1 MSLGELYQ
9 QDVDRSLSTMAA
21 IPPDPP
27 KRDER
32 TAWGAPWRAIK
43 AAAADVLGST
53 ADVLKGYGAA
63 SAMTLEADP
72 VARAVLGDKAVQQ
85 GAAEGRRQIA
95 TGEALVSDVGQ
106 SFRQVSKD
114 QRPDPVTASK
124 AEQIVFGVVR
134 PVSKLVAGGVMA
146 GPFGIVGAAGEEG
159 FTQSEDLREQGV
171 DFATRTKIG
180 TLTAG
185 VNAAGAFLPMAGP
198 TLKATAGLY
207 LLGGPGAFMAQ
218 QQATRKIL
226 EHADYAELAKQYD
239 PLDPTGLA
247 LSALI
252 PLPFAAHGAVRNVR
266 AARGSNATARPE
278 AAPPAVAPEVVD
290 AAMTH
295 NLTVQQDVHEAVP
308 PAARAAEVMRGPV
321 TENPN
326 FKAWFGDSKVVDEDG
341 KPLVVYHGT
350 ARDFTAFDIGRSGE
364 ATGNT
369 GFYGEGV
376 YFTEDADYAAGFG
389 AFARRTEDDAVSVV
403 PAYLSLQ
410 NPAYIHVNPKDAS
423 LVSLARETVDRLLEI
438 AREEAPPDAVLAK
451 LETYAGE
458 GKFEQFMGTLYSNF
472 GKGSGVTE
480 ILKRAGFD
488 GVVVYGN
495 NGGRNFL
502 SEAVAFRP
510 EQVKSA
516 IGNSGRFD
524 PNSASLTDPVQ
535 ARIDATP
542 TEAATALETRE
553 VPVKSITLSEDVPQF
568 KSGANAAGVV
578 EPLGGSFDRT
588 GVAPI
593 QLWERTDG
601 RLEVISG
608 RHRLDLA
615 RRSGEETIPAQI
627 HREADGFDVRRA
639 AALDAELNI
648 RDGQGKVRDYVDYF
662 QATGLD
668 RATAEQRGLLA
679 RSTGKRAYA
688 IANDG
693 SPELI
698 AAHRAG
704 AVGDEAA
711 VAIAGAAPGDSRLQA
726 VGIRAVQDGKTIA
739 QAANTVRAVKLLAGE
754 RADDAAGDLFGFD
767 DSAMREAESMAKI
780 ATAKQREVQT
790 RLSAISGAAKRPEL
804 AKAEG
809 VNIKDQAAVLRR
821 VEELRAES
829 AAWENWTTNPA
840 LVEAIRAEL
849 HPDGAP
855 LLQAHS
861 ADDLAAK
868 AAREADAPRLDE
880 KAQIDAEREHF
891 QLVQQAVEG
900 REDTTG
906 DMFDAHMRS
915 VADRVASVEKENPA
929 AAQEMAAARAL
940 AAEGDDANLGALD
953 ADLVRVAAEC
963 ALSMGST

>member
-326 FKAWFGDSKVVDEDG
+326 FKAWFGDSKVVGEDG
-341 KPLVVYHGT
+341 APMVVYHGT
-350 ARDFTAFDIGRSGE
+350 THSFDTFDPNAPRTALPLPGFFFSPHPEIASTYAAIGREIRDADGFIVGAE
-364 ATGNT
+364 GGNT
-369 GFYGEGV
+369 
-376 YFTEDADYAAGFG
+376 
-389 AFARRTEDDAVSVV
+389 V
-403 PAYLSLQ
+403 PVYLSIK
-410 NPAYIHVNPKDAS
+410 NPILLRYDDRKTGRMTSYKTVEAD
-423 LVSLARETVDRLLEI
+423 LLA
-438 AREEAPPDAVLAK
+438 ARK
-451 LETYAGE
+451 AGHDGAIIE
-458 GKFEQFMGTLYSNF
+458 GWAD
-472 GKGSGVTE
+472 GSGPMQ
-480 ILKRAGFD
+480 
-488 GVVVYGN
+488 Y
-495 NGGRNFL
+495 
-502 SEAVAFRP
+502 VAFRP
-510 EQVKSA
+510 EQIKSA

-542 TEAATALETRE
+542 TEAATALETRDVTAAAVE
-553 VPVKSITLSEDVPQF
+553 RMRTLSDEQITDTP
-568 KSGANAAGVV
+568 A
-578 EPLGGSFDRT
+578 PLNKPS
-588 GVAPI
+588 
-593 QLWERTDG
+593 TD
-601 RLEVISG
+601 
-608 RHRLDLA
+608 
-615 RRSGEETIPAQI
+615 P
-627 HREADGFDVRRA
+627 
-639 AALDAELNI
+639 
-648 RDGQGKVRDYVDYF
+648 
-662 QATGLD
+662 
-668 RATAEQRGLLA
+668 LLA
-679 RSTGKRAYA
+679 S
-688 IANDG
+688 I
-693 SPELI
+693 
-698 AAHRAG
+698 
-704 AVGDEAA
+704 
-711 VAIAGAAPGDSRLQA
+711 
-726 VGIRAVQDGKTIA
+726 
-739 QAANTVRAVKLLAGE
+739 
-754 RADDAAGDLFGFD
+754 
-767 DSAMREAESMAKI
+767 
-780 ATAKQREVQT
+780 
-790 RLSAISGAAKRPEL
+790 
-804 AKAEG
+804 
-809 VNIKDQAAVLRR
+809 
-821 VEELRAES
+821 
-829 AAWENWTTNPA
+829 
-840 LVEAIRAEL
+840 
-849 HPDGAP
+849 
-855 LLQAHS
+855 
-861 ADDLAAK
+861 
-868 AAREADAPRLDE
+868 
-880 KAQIDAEREHF
+880 
-891 QLVQQAVEG
+891 
-900 REDTTG
+900 
-906 DMFDAHMRS
+906 
-915 VADRVASVEKENPA
+915 ADRVSAVEATAGDMVVRTDEAGRPVTVA
-929 AAQEMAAARAL
+929 DELARIRRE
-940 AAEGDDANLGALD
+940 AAEGTDAELGALD

>member
-1 MSLGELYQ
+1 MAGLDDLYAADTLKAATLAGAMPPEVATVKRSTWGDSVPNAMDAAVRGIVGGAAKVGAAALEFAGEMEAGQERSIRQRGEREPYDMSRQFGLMAESVR
-9 QDVDRSLSTMAA
+9 DVERSLR
-21 IPPDPP
+21 PDPI
-27 KRDER
+27 
-32 TAWGAPWRAIK
+32 TA
-43 AAAADVLGST
+43 
-53 ADVLKGYGAA
+53 
-63 SAMTLEADP
+63 
-72 VARAVLGDKAVQQ
+72 
-85 GAAEGRRQIA
+85 GAAENVVYGLSSVLSQAIPASIVGGPLAGAAVVGAGEGAAA
-95 TGEALVSDVGQ
+95 TDDLQRAKVDDATAAKAGLLAGGAAAL
-106 SFRQVSKD
+106 
-114 QRPDPVTASK
+114 
-124 AEQIVFGVVR
+124 GVVL
-134 PVSKLVAGGVMA
+134 PVAGSTLA
-146 GPFGIVGAAGEEG
+146 
-159 FTQSEDLREQGV
+159 
-171 DFATRTKIG
+171 RTG
-180 TLTAG
+180 
-185 VNAAGAFLPMAGP
+185 M
-198 TLKATAGLY
+198 LY
-207 LLGGPGAFMAQ
+207 LAGGPGAFMAQ
-218 QQATRKIL
+218 QAATRAIL
-226 EHADYAELAKQYD
+226 ERANYADLAKQYD
-239 PLDPTGLA
+239 PLDPTGLVV
-247 LSALI
+247 SALF
-252 PLPFAAHGAVRNVR
+252 PLPFTGYGAWHNLK
-266 AARGSNATARPE
+266 
-278 AAPPAVAPEVVD
+278 AAPKPAPKGENKPVAGDQAPGAPMAAEPPARTSTADEVD
-290 AAMTH
+290 AALVH
-295 NLTVQQDVHEAVP
+295 NLTLQQDAHEAAL
-308 PAARAAEVMRGPV
+308 AARIVHAE
-321 TENPN
+321 
-326 FKAWFGDSKVVDEDG
+326 
-341 KPLVVYHGT
+341 
-350 ARDFTAFDIGRSGE
+350 
-364 ATGNT
+364 
-369 GFYGEGV
+369 
-376 YFTEDADYAAGFG
+376 
-389 AFARRTEDDAVSVV
+389 
-403 PAYLSLQ
+403 
-410 NPAYIHVNPKDAS
+410 
-423 LVSLARETVDRLLEI
+423 
-438 AREEAPPDAVLAK
+438 PD
-451 LETYAGE
+451 
-458 GKFEQFMGTLYSNF
+458 
-472 GKGSGVTE
+472 
-480 ILKRAGFD
+480 
-488 GVVVYGN
+488 
-495 NGGRNFL
+495 
-502 SEAVAFRP
+502 
-510 EQVKSA
+510 
-516 IGNSGRFD
+516 
-524 PNSASLTDPVQ
+524 Q

-553 VPVKSITLSEDVPQF
+553 VPIASITLSEDVPQF

-578 EPLGGSFDRT
+578 EPLGGAFDRT

-704 AVGDEAA
+704 AVSDEAA

-754 RADDAAGDLFGFD
+754 RADNAAGDLFGFD

-809 VNIKDQAAVLRR
+809 VNIKDAAAVLRR

-868 AAREADAPRLDE
+868 AAREADAPKLDE

-906 DMFDAHMRS
+906 DMFGAHMKS

-929 AAQEMAAARAL
+929 AAQEMAAAREL
-940 AAEGDDANLGALD
+940 AAEGDDVNLGALD
-953 ADLVRVAAEC
+953 ADLLQVAANC
-963 ALSMGST
+963 ALSFGGA

>member
-1 MSLGELYQ
+1 MAGLDDLYAADTLKAATLAGALPPDVATVKRSTWVDSVPNAMDAAVRGIVGGAAKVGAAALEFAGKMEAGQERSIRQRGEREPYDMSRQFGLMAESVR
-9 QDVDRSLSTMAA
+9 DVERSLR
-21 IPPDPP
+21 PDPI
-27 KRDER
+27 
-32 TAWGAPWRAIK
+32 TA
-43 AAAADVLGST
+43 
-53 ADVLKGYGAA
+53 
-63 SAMTLEADP
+63 
-72 VARAVLGDKAVQQ
+72 
-85 GAAEGRRQIA
+85 GAAENVVYGLSSVLSQAIPASIVGGPLAGAAVVGAGEGAAA
-95 TGEALVSDVGQ
+95 TDDLQRAKVDDATAAKAGLLAGGAAAL
-106 SFRQVSKD
+106 
-114 QRPDPVTASK
+114 
-124 AEQIVFGVVR
+124 GVVL
-134 PVSKLVAGGVMA
+134 PVAGSTLA
-146 GPFGIVGAAGEEG
+146 
-159 FTQSEDLREQGV
+159 
-171 DFATRTKIG
+171 RTG
-180 TLTAG
+180 
-185 VNAAGAFLPMAGP
+185 M
-198 TLKATAGLY
+198 LY
-207 LLGGPGAFMAQ
+207 LAGGPGAFMAQ
-218 QQATRKIL
+218 QAATREIL
-226 EHADYAELAKQYD
+226 ERANYADLAKQYD

-247 LSALI
+247 LSSLF
-252 PLPFAAHGAVRNVR
+252 PLPFAAHGALRNIAASEKPAPKGENKPVAGDR
-266 AARGSNATARPE
+266 APGVPKVAEPSARTSTSDD
-278 AAPPAVAPEVVD
+278 VD
-290 AAMTH
+290 AALVH
-295 NLTVQQDVHEAVP
+295 NLTLQQDAHEAVP
-308 PAARAAEVMRGPV
+308 PAARAAELMRGPV

-326 FKAWFGDSKVVDEDG
+326 FKAWFGDSKVVGEDG
-341 KPLVVYHGT
+341 TPLVVYHGT
-350 ARDFTAFDIGRSGE
+350 TRSFDTFDPNAPRTALPLPGIFFSPYPEIASTYAAIGREIRDADGFIVGAE
-364 ATGNT
+364 GGNT
-369 GFYGEGV
+369 
-376 YFTEDADYAAGFG
+376 
-389 AFARRTEDDAVSVV
+389 V
-403 PAYLSLQ
+403 PVYLSIK
-410 NPAYIHVNPKDAS
+410 NPILLRYDDRKTGRMTGYKTVEAD
-423 LVSLARETVDRLLEI
+423 LLA
-438 AREEAPPDAVLAK
+438 ARK
-451 LETYAGE
+451 AGHDGAIIE
-458 GKFEQFMGTLYSNF
+458 GWTD
-472 GKGSGVTE
+472 GSGPMQ
-480 ILKRAGFD
+480 
-488 GVVVYGN
+488 Y
-495 NGGRNFL
+495 
-502 SEAVAFRP
+502 VAFRP
-510 EQVKSA
+510 EQIKSA

-524 PNSASLTDPVQ
+524 PNSASLTDPWQ

-553 VPVKSITLSEDVPQF
+553 VPVKSITLSDDVPQF

-615 RRSGEETIPAQI
+615 QRSGEETIPAQI

-704 AVGDEAA
+704 AVSDEAA

-754 RADDAAGDLFGFD
+754 RADNAAGDLFGFD

-809 VNIKDQAAVLRR
+809 VNIKDAAAVLRR
-821 VEELRAES
+821 VEALRAES

-868 AAREADAPRLDE
+868 AAREADAPKLDE

-900 REDTTG
+900 RVDTTG
-906 DMFDAHMRS
+906 DMFGAHMRS

-929 AAQEMAAARAL
+929 AAQEMAAAREL
-940 AAEGDDANLGALD
+940 AAEGDDVNLGALD
-953 ADLVRVAAEC
+953 ADLLQVAANC
-963 ALSMGST
+963 ALSLGGA

>member
-1 MSLGELYQ
+1 MAGLDDLYAADTLKAATLAGALPPEAATVKRSAWVDSVPNAMDAAVRGVIGGAAKVGAAALEFAGKMEAGQERSIRQRGEREPYDMSRRFGLMAESVR
-9 QDVDRSLSTMAA
+9 DVERGLR
-21 IPPDPP
+21 PDPI
-27 KRDER
+27 
-32 TAWGAPWRAIK
+32 TA
-43 AAAADVLGST
+43 
-53 ADVLKGYGAA
+53 
-63 SAMTLEADP
+63 
-72 VARAVLGDKAVQQ
+72 
-85 GAAEGRRQIA
+85 GAAENVVYGLSSVLSQAIPASIVGGPLAGAAVVGAGEGAAA
-95 TGEALVSDVGQ
+95 TDDLQRAKVDNATAAKAGLLAGGAAAL
-106 SFRQVSKD
+106 
-114 QRPDPVTASK
+114 
-124 AEQIVFGVVR
+124 GVVL
-134 PVSKLVAGGVMA
+134 PVAGSTLA
-146 GPFGIVGAAGEEG
+146 
-159 FTQSEDLREQGV
+159 
-171 DFATRTKIG
+171 RTG
-180 TLTAG
+180 
-185 VNAAGAFLPMAGP
+185 M
-198 TLKATAGLY
+198 LY
-207 LLGGPGAFMAQ
+207 LAGGPGAFMAQ
-218 QQATRKIL
+218 QAATREIL
-226 EHADYAELAKQYD
+226 ERANYADLAKQYD

-247 LSALI
+247 LSSLF
-252 PLPFAAHGAVRNVR
+252 PLPFAAHGALRNI
-266 AARGSNATARPE
+266 AAREKPAPKGESKPVADNQAPGE
-278 AAPPAVAPEVVD
+278 PKAAE
-290 AAMTH
+290 
-295 NLTVQQDVHEAVP
+295 
-308 PAARAAEVMRGPV
+308 PAARASTADEVD
-321 TENPN
+321 
-326 FKAWFGDSKVVDEDG
+326 AA
-341 KPLVVYHGT
+341 LVHNLT
-350 ARDFTAFDIGRSGE
+350 LQQDAHE
-364 ATGNT
+364 A
-369 GFYGEGV
+369 
-376 YFTEDADYAAGFG
+376 AQAA
-389 AFARRTEDDAVSVV
+389 
-403 PAYLSLQ
+403 Q
-410 NPAYIHVNPKDAS
+410 
-423 LVSLARETVDRLLEI
+423 LAH
-438 AREEAPPDAVLAK
+438 A
-451 LETYAGE
+451 
-458 GKFEQFMGTLYSNF
+458 
-472 GKGSGVTE
+472 
-480 ILKRAGFD
+480 
-488 GVVVYGN
+488 
-495 NGGRNFL
+495 
-502 SEAVAFRP
+502 
-510 EQVKSA
+510 
-516 IGNSGRFD
+516 
-524 PNSASLTDPVQ
+524 DPVQ
-535 ARIDATP
+535 ANIDATP

-553 VPVKSITLSEDVPQF
+553 VPIESITLSEDVPQF

-704 AVGDEAA
+704 AVSDEAA

-767 DSAMREAESMAKI
+767 DSAMREAESMARI

-809 VNIKDQAAVLRR
+809 VNIKDASAVLRR

-868 AAREADAPRLDE
+868 TAREADAPRLDE

-891 QLVQQAVEG
+891 QLVQQAIEG

-929 AAQEMAAARAL
+929 AAQEMAAAREL

-953 ADLVRVAAEC
+953 ADLLQVAANC
-963 ALSMGST
+963 ALSFGA

>member
-85 GAAEGRRQIA
+85 GAAEGRRLFA

-350 ARDFTAFDIGRSGE
+350 RGDFDTFDAGRQGQSDFGASGR
-364 ATGNT
+364 
-369 GFYGEGV
+369 GFYFSQDPGTANV
-376 YFTEDADYAAGFG
+376 YATLSPADG
-389 AFARRTEDDAVSVV
+389 APNIV
-403 PAYLSLQ
+403 PAYL
-410 NPAYIHVNPKDAS
+410 
-423 LVSLARETVDRLLEI
+423 
-438 AREEAPPDAVLAK
+438 K
-451 LETYAGE
+451 LENPLELGAMLPQNEEQSRVLTEAAKEAGHD
-458 GKFEQFMGTLYSNF
+458 GIVVRG
-472 GKGSGVTE
+472 
-480 ILKRAGFD
+480 AD
-488 GVVVYGN
+488 GVLDEVV
-495 NGGRNFL
+495 
-502 SEAVAFRP
+502 VFRP
-510 EQVKSA
+510 EQIKSA

-524 PNSASLTDPVQ
+524 LNSASLTDPVQ

-542 TEAATALETRE
+542 TEAATALETRDVTAAAVE
-553 VPVKSITLSEDVPQF
+553 RMRTLSDEQITDTP
-568 KSGANAAGVV
+568 A
-578 EPLGGSFDRT
+578 PLNKPS
-588 GVAPI
+588 
-593 QLWERTDG
+593 TD
-601 RLEVISG
+601 
-608 RHRLDLA
+608 
-615 RRSGEETIPAQI
+615 P
-627 HREADGFDVRRA
+627 
-639 AALDAELNI
+639 
-648 RDGQGKVRDYVDYF
+648 
-662 QATGLD
+662 
-668 RATAEQRGLLA
+668 LLA
-679 RSTGKRAYA
+679 S
-688 IANDG
+688 I
-693 SPELI
+693 
-698 AAHRAG
+698 
-704 AVGDEAA
+704 
-711 VAIAGAAPGDSRLQA
+711 
-726 VGIRAVQDGKTIA
+726 
-739 QAANTVRAVKLLAGE
+739 
-754 RADDAAGDLFGFD
+754 
-767 DSAMREAESMAKI
+767 
-780 ATAKQREVQT
+780 
-790 RLSAISGAAKRPEL
+790 
-804 AKAEG
+804 
-809 VNIKDQAAVLRR
+809 
-821 VEELRAES
+821 
-829 AAWENWTTNPA
+829 
-840 LVEAIRAEL
+840 
-849 HPDGAP
+849 
-855 LLQAHS
+855 
-861 ADDLAAK
+861 
-868 AAREADAPRLDE
+868 
-880 KAQIDAEREHF
+880 
-891 QLVQQAVEG
+891 
-900 REDTTG
+900 
-906 DMFDAHMRS
+906 
-915 VADRVASVEKENPA
+915 ADRVSAVEATAGDMVVRTDEAGRPVTVA
-929 AAQEMAAARAL
+929 DELARIRRE
-940 AAEGDDANLGALD
+940 AAEGTDAELGALD

>member
-1 MSLGELYQ
+1 MAGLDDLYAADTLKAATLAGALPPEVATAKRSAWADSVPNAMDAAVRGVIGGAAKVGAAALEFAGQMEAGQERAIRQRGEREPYDMSRQFGLMAESVR
-9 QDVDRSLSTMAA
+9 DVERGLRPDPITAGAAENVVYGLSSVLSQA
-21 IPPDPP
+21 IPASIVGGPL
-27 KRDER
+27 
-32 TAWGAPWRAIK
+32 AGAAVVGAGEG
-43 AAAADVLGST
+43 AAAADDLARAGVDKATRDKAGLLAGGAAALGVVLPVAGST
-53 ADVLKGYGAA
+53 L
-63 SAMTLEADP
+63 
-72 VARAVLGDKAVQQ
+72 AR
-85 GAAEGRRQIA
+85 
-95 TGEALVSDVGQ
+95 TG
-106 SFRQVSKD
+106 
-114 QRPDPVTASK
+114 
-124 AEQIVFGVVR
+124 
-134 PVSKLVAGGVMA
+134 M
-146 GPFGIVGAAGEEG
+146 
-159 FTQSEDLREQGV
+159 
-171 DFATRTKIG
+171 
-180 TLTAG
+180 
-185 VNAAGAFLPMAGP
+185 
-198 TLKATAGLY
+198 LY
-207 LLGGPGAFMAQ
+207 LAGGPGAFMAQ
-218 QQATRKIL
+218 QAATREIL
-226 EHADYAELAKQYD
+226 ERANYADLAKQYD

-247 LSALI
+247 LSSLF
-252 PLPFAAHGAVRNVR
+252 PLPFAAHGALRNI
-266 AARGSNATARPE
+266 AAREKPAPKGESKPVAGDQAPKGAEPTARTSTSDE
-278 AAPPAVAPEVVD
+278 VD
-290 AAMTH
+290 AALVH
-295 NLTVQQDVHEAVP
+295 NLTLQQDAHEAVP

-326 FKAWFGDSKVVDEDG
+326 FKAWFGDSKVVGEDG
-341 KPLVVYHGT
+341 APLVVYHGT
-350 ARDFTAFDIGRSGE
+350 TADFSAFDPEKRGASTSVSDAKKGFFFVDSGKAASE
-364 ATGNT
+364 FTWANGEMTG
-369 GFYGEGV
+369 
-376 YFTEDADYAAGFG
+376 
-389 AFARRTEDDAVSVV
+389 SVMPV
-403 PAYLSLQ
+403 YLSMQ
-410 NPAYIHVNPKDAS
+410 NPFEVKLPGEWEPGKYDA
-423 LVSLARETVDRLLEI
+423 AIDH
-438 AREEAPPDAVLAK
+438 AK
-451 LETYAGE
+451 RDGH
-458 GKFEQFMGTLYSNF
+458 
-472 GKGSGVTE
+472 
-480 ILKRAGFD
+480 D
-488 GVVVYGN
+488 GVIIRGATTLGTKGDV
-495 NGGRNFL
+495 FI
-502 SEAVAFRP
+502 AFHP
-510 EQVKSA
+510 EQIKSA

-578 EPLGGSFDRT
+578 EPLGGAFDRT

-704 AVGDEAA
+704 AVSDEAA

-809 VNIKDQAAVLRR
+809 VNIKDAAAVLRR

-868 AAREADAPRLDE
+868 AAREADAPKLDE

-900 REDTTG
+900 RVDTTG

-929 AAQEMAAARAL
+929 AAQEMAAAREL
-940 AAEGDDANLGALD
+940 AAEGDDVNLGALD
-953 ADLVRVAAEC
+953 ADLLQVAANC
-963 ALSMGST
+963 ALSFGA